1 MELFALLGTILT
13 TIVGAI
19 TNKLNINNANEQLA
33 NQQQFSHEEA
43 EIANQRAMENYEAT
57 MLPATKVQQYKEAG
71 LSTGLMYS
79 GAGTG
84 GFSMT
89 SQAQTPGATLPIM
102 VNPLQNGLNDF
113 FENIKKMKEAENI
126 EQDTAKSKQEIEKIK
141 SEIDVNNAEINK
153 IATENNLTEVLT
165 SNAKIDGTIKQI
177 EADIKEATKENQ
189 IKIVATQ
196 LENMKKDGEKMLQE
210 IEGLKIDN
218 TNKQRLYDAT
228 LKKMAAETNL
238 LYKQAIK
245 TEQETLLAK
254 AETILTDEK
263 TQLTFTERQKTYR
276 EYEQLKKLNAKIE
289 AEIKLMEE
297 QTGKVKLEKVS
308 EVIGWIG
315 EAANITNNIAGTLLK
330 AAIVPK

>member
-19 TNKLNINNANEQLA
+19 TNRMNINNANTQLA

-57 MLPATKVQQYKEAG
+57 MLPATKVQQYKDAG
-71 LSTGLMYS
+71 LSTGLMYG

-102 VNPLQNGLNDF
+102 QNPLQNGLNDF

-126 EQDTAKSKQEIEKIK
+126 EQETTKSKQEVEKIK
-141 SEIDVNNAEINK
+141 SDIEVNNSEIEK

-165 SNAKIDGTIKQI
+165 ANAKIDGTIKQI
-177 EADIKEATKENQ
+177 EADIKEATKEQQ
-189 IKIVATQ
+189 IKIVAKQ
-196 LENMKKDGEKMLQE
+196 LENLQNEGMKMLQE

-218 TNKQRLYDAT
+218 ENKQKLYNAT

-238 LYKQAIK
+238 MWKQAIK

-263 TQLTFTERQKTYR
+263 TQLTFAERQKAYK

-289 AEIKLMEE
+289 AEIKLMEQ
-297 QTGKVKLEKVS
+297 QTGKVKLEKIS
-308 EVIGWIG
+308 EVISWIG
-315 EAANITNNIAGTLLK
+315 EAANITNNIAGTILK
-330 AAIVPK
+330 TAIVAK